1 MRLFKNSIIA
11 AFGLAL
17 TLGTMGAASAAEHHP
32 RRAEV
37 VQRIHNQEHRI
48 NHQMREGKLAPKF
61 AHKLTMKEH
70 MMMRHEQRDARAH
83 HGHITKGE
91 QHALNRQ
98 LNHTNH
104 RIGG

>member
-1 MRLFKNSIIA
+1 MHLFKNSIIA

-17 TLGTMGAASAAEHHP
+17 ALGTMGAASAAEQHP
-32 RRAEV
+32 RRTEV

-48 NHQMREGKLAPKF
+48 NNQMREGKLTPSH
-61 AHKLTMKEH
+61 AHMLKTKEH

-83 HGHITKGE
+83 NGHITKGE

-98 LNHTNH
+98 LNRTSRH
-104 RIGG
+104 IGG